1 MKIRH
6 IETIDL
12 LKKNF
17 DFTFDN
23 TTEYV
28 YIKQGNLHTD
38 NIEYLDFTN
47 IEELETYLRVLFRE
61 KGELELCVETLDELD
76 YSRTLLANSSVR
88 FTDIYEKNDIVTV
101 FVIKNI

>member
-1 MKIRH
+1 M
-6 IETIDL
+6 
-12 LKKNF
+12 KKNF

-38 NIEYLDFTN
+38 NIEHLDFSDTK
-47 IEELETYLRVLFRE
+47 ELETYLKNLYNE
-61 KGELELCVETLDELD
+61 KGNLEINLETLDELD

-101 FVIKNI
+101 FTIKNI